1 MPITVLTK
9 SRSSN
14 WDREG
19 TTVLISWRESG
30 AIMGYAILTFVVG
43 EQVLIHEIGAYYSD
57 DKNAVLS
64 LTREAEVMIDV
75 AKTDITFV
83 TQGKMGPVH
92 LVQVKG
98 RKGWYVSNP
107 KPLREYLTSADPVAD
122 LRSRKGK
129 SIT

>member
-1 MPITVLTK
+1 MSITVLTK

-19 TTVLISWRESG
+19 TTALISWRESG
-30 AIMGYAILTFVVG
+30 SIMGYAIITFVPN
-43 EQVLIHEIGAYYSD
+43 EQVLIHEIGAYQSD
-57 DKNAVLS
+57 NQASVLN

-83 TQGKMGPVH
+83 TQGAMGPVH
-92 LVQVKG
+92 LIQIKG

-122 LRSRKGK
+122 LRRRK